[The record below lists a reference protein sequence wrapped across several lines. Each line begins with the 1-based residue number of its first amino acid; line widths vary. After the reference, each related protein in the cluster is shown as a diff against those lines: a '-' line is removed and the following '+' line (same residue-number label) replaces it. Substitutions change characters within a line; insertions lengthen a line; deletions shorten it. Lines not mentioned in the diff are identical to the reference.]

1 MKIHEIISEAAPT
14 IKSAT
19 GPHGQINRKTSD
31 RIVDPRGYFAKNK
44 KRIGRKGRMKT
55 AADK

>member
-1 MKIHEIISEAAPT
+1 MKICEITAPT

-31 RIVDPRGYFAKNK
+31 RIVDPHGYFAKNK
-44 KRIGRKGRMKT
+44 RAIKKRRFRPTSK
-55 AADK
+55 

>member
-1 MKIHEIISEAAPT
+1 MKISEIIAPT

-31 RIVDPRGYFAKNK
+31 RIIDPRGYFAKNK
-44 KRIGRKGRMKT
+44 RAIGKKGRFGPAGK
-55 AADK
+55 